1 MPLGPKIT
9 VIRLDPHWASAL
21 PPRDLIAAMEALDPT
36 NPASTT
42 TLKPDT
48 HRPVLATTL
57 AGHRVVLKREPI
69 NTLLLRL
76 KARLGLDKASRQWR
90 GSALLD
96 TSDIST
102 IGPIA
107 IVDHTPA
114 SGPASRWLILAY
126 RNYPT
131 VLSLI
136 ESSTSAST
144 VDGTLQHSRARALA
158 TDFLT
163 MRRAWLVNR
172 DPKPSNILWDDEHG
186 VPIWIDTVGVKRVRR
201 GHTLAWHRSMTL
213 LYIEPLGRG
222 HPPRRTLIA
231 RFLREIE
238 PDHTRR
244 LALWHHLTTLV
255 RAHGDPTK

>member
-9 VIRLDPHWASAL
+9 VIRLDPHWANAL
-21 PPRDLIAAMEALDPT
+21 PPRDLIAAIEAFDPAH
-36 NPASTT
+36 PTT
-42 TLKPDT
+42 VTLKADP
-48 HRPVLATTL
+48 HRPVLAATL

-69 NTLLLRL
+69 NTLWLRL

-90 GSALLD
+90 GSAFLD
-96 TSDIST
+96 DSDLST

-114 SGPASRWLILAY
+114 RGLASRWLILAY
-126 RNYPT
+126 RDDPT

-136 ESSTSAST
+136 ESGKSAST
-144 VDGTLQHSRARALA
+144 GDCTLQHSCARTLA
-158 TDFLT
+158 ADFLT
-163 MRRAWLVNR
+163 MRRESLVNR

-186 VPIWIDTVGVKRVRR
+186 VPIWIDTVGVKRVRL

-222 HPPRRTLIA
+222 HLPRRTLIA

-238 PDHTRR
+238 PDRTRR
-244 LALWHHLTTLV
+244 LALWHRLAALV